1 MKSIKNDR
9 QRIKLAIF
17 VLAGGAV
24 VSLVLLSAVLDGLK
38 FAPGIP
44 LPPPEA
50 PAIDAP
56 LQLADE
62 LPWDQI
68 MRWIWLLF
76 LGLAGLGLILELLT
90 AHGRRRI
97 FFYAVWVGL
106 FAGIIFGG
114 ITLLERFLPDALP
127 VAHEQQV
134 LHAPLDDRRVDDA
147 AITEEFVVPVVE
159 EIPLWAI
166 FLVTTAVATIGLF
179 LLFRLYRAW
188 KNRWRR
194 LATLQDLALQAQIA
208 AEQIEYGADLRDIV
222 IRCYNEMKLI
232 VSRAT
237 GVKDSAAITP
247 REFASLLYA
256 AGIKDEHIVKL
267 TALFEEVRYG
277 GKESSVRRADALAC
291 LDALASAYSR

>member
-134 LHAPLDDRRVDDA
+134 LHAPLDDR
-147 AITEEFVVPVVE
+147 
-159 EIPLWAI
+159 LS
-166 FLVTTAVATIGLF
+166 
-179 LLFRLYRAW
+179 
-188 KNRWRR
+188 
-194 LATLQDLALQAQIA
+194 
-208 AEQIEYGADLRDIV
+208 
-222 IRCYNEMKLI
+222 LI
-232 VSRAT
+232 
-237 GVKDSAAITP
+237 
-247 REFASLLYA
+247 
-256 AGIKDEHIVKL
+256 HI
-267 TALFEEVRYG
+267 
-277 GKESSVRRADALAC
+277 
-291 LDALASAYSR
+291 